1 MSFPISG
8 PEFLVLL
15 LVLTIIIGP
24 SRLPDVARSI
34 TKWIKAARMQLAK
47 LKAELNENS
56 ELGLSDIDLS
66 ALDPRKYD
74 PRRLVKEA
82 VQEEMDEWKDLLS
95 PFGTTKANSENA
107 DSSGAE
113 TMRDSIIGVAEEAA
127 HKAVEEASA
136 QAVAEALEA
145 AGIVAPAEKETEG
158 KVGRTLSSKGRGK
171 KNEMPRYGGI
181 YRIQPVVRPAAGP
194 SRRALS
200 KRLKHNK
207 PKGRN

>member
-8 PEFLVLL
+8 PEFLVLI

-24 SRLPDVARSI
+24 SRLPDVAHSI
-34 TKWIKAARMQLAK
+34 TKWIKAGRLQLAK
-47 LKAELNENS
+47 LKADLNES
-56 ELGLSDIDLS
+56 GDLGLTDIDFV

-82 VQEEMDEWKDLLS
+82 VQEEMDEWRDLLS
-95 PFGTTKANSENA
+95 PFGSSKLGDEKD

-113 TMRDSIIGVAEEAA
+113 SVRDSIIGVAEEAA

-136 QAVAEALEA
+136 QAVAQALEA
-145 AGIVAPAEKETEG
+145 AGIATGQAESTG
-158 KVGRTLSSKGRGK
+158 KPTGNGLGSRGRGK
-171 KNEMPRYGGI
+171 KIEMPRYGGL

-194 SRRALS
+194 SRRAIS
-200 KRLKHNK
+200 KRLKQSK
-207 PKGRN
+207 QKGRN